1 MAQHIRFIASLIALS
16 LCLPTLLSAH
26 DNPLR
31 TLRAAA
37 VNNDDDD
44 GQHGSVKGHVV
55 TQDGRPAAFVTI
67 LVKGTDPSTR
77 TKGTTTA
84 EDGSYQLRHLPVG
97 EHTLVVSFV
106 GLQTLEQAITIQ
118 PGQTTQLDLTL
129 QETARQLDEVQVRGY
144 KSANQVPVSVG
155 KVAIKPMD
163 LPQSVAVIDRDVLD
177 RQQTLRLS
185 DVLMNTNGVYVMGT
199 TGGYQEEIAARGF
212 AFNSSNT
219 FKNGARYNNSAM
231 PEISSLER
239 VEVLKG
245 SSAILF
251 GNVAAGGIL
260 NLVTKKPRFDGGGQV
275 AMRVG
280 SFGFYKPS
288 FDVYGGITQHVAFRL
303 NGTYENSR
311 SFRDEVN
318 GERIYVNPSLLIK
331 LGNRTEFLLEADY
344 LKDNRTLDFGIGAI
358 NYAIPDLPRNRFLGT
373 SWGYIRTEQASSTAT
388 LTHRLTDA
396 WQVRATGS
404 VQRFNNDLFGTNRPN
419 ASNQLIKTNGD
430 WVRGLQRTGINETYW
445 IGQVDFTGNV
455 STGRIKHTLLLGAD
469 ADQYRTNTTAYN
481 PLAVYDTVNVFNPAK
496 FRLRQ
501 DIPTLT
507 TRQLTEAPINR
518 AGVYVQDL
526 VALSEQWKL
535 LAGMRWS
542 YQQTSSTVTT
552 LADKKATTATTFDDA
567 FTPRLGLVYQPRQT
581 TALFV
586 SYANSFAVN
595 TGVDIAGNAL
605 PPSFINQYEA
615 GIKNDLFNGFLSA
628 NATVYQIRNSN
639 LAQTSLQNGNTN
651 TNIKELAGEV
661 TSRGLEIDV
670 KSKTMQGISFLA
682 GYSYNETRYTQSNT
696 FVVGSLLRYNP
707 NHTAN
712 ASVFY
717 TVQRMGFGKGVQL
730 GLTAFY
736 MGERVAG
743 RSTRVTVAND
753 AYRLIPLP
761 AYTQLNASVGY
772 VKTRY
777 AIRASATNLL
787 NALSYNVHDDNSINP
802 IAPRQVSAT
811 LSWNW

>member
-1 MAQHIRFIASLIALS
+1 MNQRIHLIAPLFALFFASSGVTFASNIASS
-16 LCLPTLLSAH
+16 STCGSFFV
-26 DNPLR
+26 D
-31 TLRAAA
+31 
-37 VNNDDDD
+37 NDDDD
-44 GQHGSVKGHVV
+44 QQHGSVKGRII
-55 TQDGRPAAFVTI
+55 TQDGQPAAFVTI
-67 LVKGTDPSTR
+67 SVKGTA
-77 TKGTTTA
+77 KGTTTSD
-84 EDGSYQLRHLPVG
+84 DGSYQLRHLTIG
-97 EHTLVVSFV
+97 EHTLVMSFV
-106 GLQTLEQAITIQ
+106 GLQTQKQTVTVQ

-129 QETARQLDEVQVRGY
+129 QETAQQLGEVQVRGY

-155 KVAIKPMD
+155 KVAIKPLD

-185 DVLMNTNGVYVMGT
+185 DVLMNTNGVYVMGA
-199 TGGYQEEIAARGF
+199 TGGYQEEIAGRGF

-219 FKNGARYNNSAM
+219 FKNGVRYNNGVM

-245 SSAILF
+245 SAAILF

-260 NLVTKKPRFDGGGQV
+260 NLVTKKPRFESGGQV

-288 FDVYGGITQHVAFRL
+288 FDVYGGISQNVALRL

-311 SFRDEVN
+311 SFRDEVK
-318 GERIYVNPSLLIK
+318 GERIYVNPSLLVK
-331 LGNRTEFLLEADY
+331 LGNRTELLLEADY
-344 LKDNRTLDFGIGAI
+344 LKDSRTLDFGIGAI
-358 NYAIPDLPRNRFLGT
+358 NYTIPNIPRDRFLGT
-373 SWGYIRTEQASSTAT
+373 SWGYNRIEQASTTAT
-388 LTHRLTDA
+388 LTHRLNDV
-396 WQVRATGS
+396 WQVRATGGMQNFTS
-404 VQRFNNDLFGTNRPN
+404 DLFGILRPN
-419 ASNQLIKTNGD
+419 GNNQFIKTNGD

-445 IGQVDFTGNV
+445 IGQVDLTGIF
-455 STGRIKHTLLLGAD
+455 STGGIKHTLLIGAD
-469 ADQYRTNTTAYN
+469 ADQYRTNTTAYTN
-481 PLAVYDTVNVFNPAK
+481 LAVYDTINVFNPAK
-496 FRLRQ
+496 FRLRN

-507 TRQLTEAPINR
+507 ARQLTQAPINR

-526 VALSEQWKL
+526 IALSEKWKV
-535 LAGMRWS
+535 LAGLRWS
-542 YQQTSSTVTT
+542 YQQTGSTVTT
-552 LADKKATTATTFDDA
+552 LADSKASTVTTFDDA

-595 TGVDIAGNAL
+595 TGVDVAGNAL

-628 NATVYQIRNSN
+628 NATVYQIKNSN

-661 TSRGLEIDV
+661 TSRGVEVDV
-670 KSKTMQGISFLA
+670 KSKTMRGISFLA

-696 FVVGSLLRYNP
+696 YIVGSLLRYNP

-717 TVQRMGFGKGVQL
+717 TVQRSGFGQGVQL

-736 MGERVAG
+736 MGERMAG
-743 RSTRVTVAND
+743 RSTRTTVAND
-753 AYRLIPLP
+753 AFRLIPLP
-761 AYTQLNASVGY
+761 AYSQLNASVGY
-772 VKTRY
+772 VRPRY
-777 AIRASATNLL
+777 AIRANMTNLFDV
-787 NALSYNVHDDNSINP
+787 LSYNVHDDNSINP